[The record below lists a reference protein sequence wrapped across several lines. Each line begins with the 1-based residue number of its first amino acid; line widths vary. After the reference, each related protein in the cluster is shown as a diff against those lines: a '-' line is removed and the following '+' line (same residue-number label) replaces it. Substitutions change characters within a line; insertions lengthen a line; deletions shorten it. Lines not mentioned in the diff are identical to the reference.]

1 MDLASTLLLQSS
13 AAGEALAGASVP
25 MSAFLWCSLIL
36 AMGLLVWD
44 TIEVGRNDAAN
55 LLNAV
60 LGARV
65 LRRRVAIIFISG
77 GVVMGTLFASPVIET
92 ARKGIF
98 DPAGMTLQ
106 MALSIYIAVYIVDT
120 VLLYGYSAFGMPV
133 STTATLVFE
142 LLGASLFVG
151 GFDSVHWGKSGTVV
165 LGIVCSIVLSGIAAF
180 MIQRAVRGALRD
192 RATHLP
198 TLLAHGGWVGGAMV
212 AGLVYFM
219 LIKGMKG
226 LAFVKTINQE
236 VISAYG
242 PMLVIFLMW
251 AFFAIVIHALLVIYR
266 QRAANLLFPVL
277 TVIASVCMAFAF
289 GQNDLANCASPG
301 LAAKYI
307 IDHRELGVEA
317 ASQIPISRWWLVGCG
332 ALLVVGI
339 SSRNA
344 QRVTSATIRTGSAG
358 DHVELWAPQWC
369 LGLARG
375 LLRFRGREP
384 ALAPVAVTTDRGRIT
399 HFDTIRASVI
409 MCVSASVIATAS
421 SLSLPVST
429 TYVSFAAL
437 VATGFAD
444 RIFQRGDAALKLG
457 RAIWVVFSWFMAA
470 AIAVVG
476 AGLVAMA
483 IHQLAIV
490 GMIICLLIN
499 AAIRRLI
506 KRRADRHQKFVSQ
519 EAQERLH
526 PEDFA
531 TEDA

>member
-1 MDLASTLLLQSS
+1 MGLASTLLLQSS
-13 AAGEALAGASVP
+13 AVP
-25 MSAFLWCSLIL
+25 MDSFLWASLIL

-65 LRRRVAIIFISG
+65 LRRRVAIVFISG
-77 GVVMGTLFASPVIET
+77 GVVMGTIFSSPVIET

-98 DPAGMTLQ
+98 DPAGMTIE

-151 GFDSVHWGKSGTVV
+151 GFDTVNWGKSGTVV

-198 TLLAHGGWVGGAMV
+198 TLLAHGGWVAGGMV

-219 LIKGMKG
+219 LMKGMKG

-242 PMLVIFLMW
+242 PPLVILVMW
-251 AFFAIVIHALLVIYR
+251 AFFAMVIHALLVIYR

-277 TVIASVCMAFAF
+277 TVVASVCMAFAF

-307 IDHRELGVEA
+307 IDNRELGVEA
-317 ASQIPISRWWLVGCG
+317 ASKIPISRWWLVGCG

-344 QRVTSATIRTGSAG
+344 QRVTNSAIRTGSMG
-358 DHVELWAPQWC
+358 DHVELWAPRWC

-384 ALAPVAVTTDRGRIT
+384 ALAPVAVVTDRGRIT

-483 IHQLAIV
+483 IHQLAIA
-490 GMIICLLIN
+490 GMVICLLVN
-499 AAIRRLI
+499 AGIRRLI
-506 KRRADRHQKFVSQ
+506 KRRADRHEKLVSQ
-519 EAQERLH
+519 ETHERMH

>member
-1 MDLASTLLLQSS
+1 MDLASSLLLQSS
-13 AAGEALAGASVP
+13 ATP
-25 MSAFLWCSLIL
+25 MDSFLWASLIL

-65 LRRRVAIIFISG
+65 LQRRMAIVFISG

-106 MALSIYIAVYIVDT
+106 MALAIYVSVYIVDT

-151 GFDSVHWGKSGTVV
+151 GFDTVNWGKSGTVV
-165 LGIVCSIVLSGIAAF
+165 LGIVCSIILSGIAAF

-198 TLLAHGGWVGGAMV
+198 TLLAHGGWVGGGMV
-212 AGLVYFM
+212 AGLIYFM

-236 VISAYG
+236 VIISYG
-242 PMLVIFLMW
+242 PPLVILVMW

-266 QRAANLLFPVL
+266 KRAAKLLFPVL

-301 LAAKYI
+301 LAARHI
-307 IDHRELGVEA
+307 IENRDLGVAA
-317 ASQIPISRWWLVGCG
+317 ASEIPISRWWLLGCG
-332 ALLVVGI
+332 ALLVVGM
-339 SSRNA
+339 STRNA
-344 QRVTSATIRTGSAG
+344 QRVTSSSMRIGSMG
-358 DHVELWAPQWC
+358 DHVELWAPRWC
-369 LGLARG
+369 LALARG

-384 ALAPVAVTTDRGRIT
+384 ALAPVAVAADHGRIT

-429 TYVSFAAL
+429 TYVSFAAI

-483 IHQLAIV
+483 IHRLAIV
-490 GMIICLLIN
+490 GMIICMLVN
-499 AAIRRLI
+499 AAIRRVI
-506 KRRADRHQKFVSQ
+506 KRRADRHEKFVRQ
-519 EAQERLH
+519 EAQERMH

>member
-1 MDLASTLLLQSS
+1 MDLASSLLLQ
-13 AAGEALAGASVP
+13 ASPVP

-151 GFDSVHWGKSGTVV
+151 GFATVNWGKSGTVV
-165 LGIVCSIVLSGIAAF
+165 LGIVCSIILSGIAAF

-198 TLLAHGGWVGGAMV
+198 TLMAHGGWVGGGMV
-212 AGLVYFM
+212 AGLIYFM

-242 PMLVIFLMW
+242 PVLVIFVMW

-266 QRAANLLFPVL
+266 KRAAKLLFPVL

-301 LAAKYI
+301 LAARHI
-307 IDHRELGVEA
+307 IENRDLGMAA
-317 ASQIPISRWWLVGCG
+317 ASEIPISRWWLLGCG
-332 ALLVVGI
+332 ALLVVGM
-339 SSRNA
+339 STRNA
-344 QRVTSATIRTGSAG
+344 QRVTSSSMRIGSMG
-358 DHVELWAPQWC
+358 DHVELWAPRWC

-384 ALAPVAVTTDRGRIT
+384 ALAPVAVATDRGRIT

-429 TYVSFAAL
+429 TYVSFAAI

-490 GMIICLLIN
+490 GMIVCLLIN

-506 KRRADRHQKFVSQ
+506 KRRADRHQKLVSQ
-519 EAQERLH
+519 EAQERMH